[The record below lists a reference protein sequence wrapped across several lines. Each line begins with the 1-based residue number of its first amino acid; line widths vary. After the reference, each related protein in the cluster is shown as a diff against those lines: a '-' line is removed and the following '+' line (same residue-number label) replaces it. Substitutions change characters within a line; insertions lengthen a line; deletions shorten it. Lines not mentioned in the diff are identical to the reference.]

1 MKYWQF
7 VKKNLVTKILPKPHV
22 SLVIIV
28 FFFWKILLRNFAKKH
43 AILRKTFFLIL
54 GITLFYIGT

>member
-1 MKYWQF
+1 MCRWWLLF
-7 VKKNLVTKILPKPHV
+7 
-22 SLVIIV
+22 

>member
-7 VKKNLVTKILPKPHV
+7 AKKNLVNKILPKPHV
-22 SLVIIV
+22 SLVII

>member
-7 VKKNLVTKILPKPHV
+7 VKKNLVTKILPKPRV
-22 SLVIIV
+22 AGDYC